1 MSRLRRAIT
10 VAAAVAA
17 LTVAVTGCSTGSGS
31 SDTSTSASGPS
42 GSKSTRK
49 IAVTV
54 NGDKVTPAAEPLTIS
69 VGQPV
74 ELDVT
79 SDRDGELHVHSS
91 PEHEFA
97 FKPGRSTFRFT
108 LDQPGTVVV
117 EEHVSDALVLK
128 ILVR

>member
-1 MSRLRRAIT
+1 MSRLRRTITAAMT
-10 VAAAVAA
+10 VAALA
-17 LTVAVTGCSTGSGS
+17 VAVTGCSTSSGS
-31 SDTSTSASGPS
+31 SDHSTSASGQS
-42 GSKSTRK
+42 GSKSTKK

-54 NGDKVTPAAEPLTIS
+54 DGDTVTPAAEPVTIS

-91 PEHEFA
+91 PEHEFE
-97 FKPGRSTFRFT
+97 FKPGKSTFRFT
-108 LDQPGTVVV
+108 LDQPGTVDV

-128 ILVR
+128 ILVK